1 MVKLTYYGHA
11 CFMVEGAGK
20 KILIDPF
27 ITDNPL
33 SPVKKEQLDAD
44 YIVVTHGHGDHLGDS
59 VEIAKSSDATIISNF
74 EIASYVEKQGCKMHP
89 LHIGGAWQFD
99 FGTAKLTIA
108 HHGSCLPDGS
118 YGGSPAGVVLE
129 LDGKSVY
136 HAGDTAL
143 FYDMKLIGRG
153 KVDVALLPIG
163 DNFTMGPEDA
173 LEAVKL
179 IEPSVVIPMHYDT
192 FDIVKQ
198 DPAAFKASVE
208 KGTKSSCVVL
218 KPGESYELS

>member
-1 MVKLTYYGHA
+1 MVRLTYYGHS
-11 CFMVEGAGK
+11 CFLIEGGGK
-20 KILIDPF
+20 KVLIDPYV
-27 ITDNPL
+27 TGNPL
-33 SPVKKEQLDAD
+33 SPIKSTELSPDH
-44 YIVVTHGHGDHLGDS
+44 IIVTHGHGDHLGDT
-59 VEIAKSSDATIISNF
+59 VEIAKSSGATVISNF

-89 LHIGGAWQFD
+89 LHIGGAAKFD

-118 YGGSPAGVVLE
+118 YGGNPAGVLLE
-129 LDGKSVY
+129 IAGKRVY

-143 FYDMKLIGRG
+143 FYDMKLIGRR
-153 KVDVALLPIG
+153 KVDAALLPIG

-179 IEPSVVIPMHYDT
+179 IEPAVVVPMHYDT

-198 DPAAFKASVE
+198 DPEAFKASVE
-208 KGTKSSCVVL
+208 KETKSSCVIL

>member
-1 MVKLTYYGHA
+1 MTKLTYYGHS
-11 CFMVEGAGK
+11 CFLVEGAGK

-33 SPVKKEQLDAD
+33 SPVKKEQLSPD
-44 YIVVTHGHGDHLGDS
+44 YIVVTHGHADHLGDS
-59 VEIAKSSDATIISNF
+59 VEIAKSSGATVISNF
-74 EIASYVEKQGCKMHP
+74 EIATYVEKQGCNMHP
-89 LHIGGAWQFD
+89 LHIGGGAQFD
-99 FGTAKLTIA
+99 FGRAKLTIA

-118 YGGSPAGVVLE
+118 YGGNPAGVVLE
-129 LDGKSVY
+129 IDGKRIY

-143 FYDMKLIGRG
+143 FYDMKLIGQR

-179 IEPSVVIPMHYDT
+179 IRPTVVIPMHYNT

-198 DPAAFKASVE
+198 DPATFKASVE
-208 KGTKSSCVVL
+208 KNTKSTCVVL
-218 KPGESYELS
+218 KPGATYELP